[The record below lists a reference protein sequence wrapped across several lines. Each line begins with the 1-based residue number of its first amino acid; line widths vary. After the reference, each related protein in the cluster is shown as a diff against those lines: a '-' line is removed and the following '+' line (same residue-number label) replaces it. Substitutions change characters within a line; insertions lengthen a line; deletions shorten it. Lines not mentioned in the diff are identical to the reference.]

1 MQKYIYIVAVVLVVI
16 AVVVFSGSQMETNNS
31 DMTVNTTPNS
41 ASQETDEISEVL
53 ETDLIIGDAD
63 APATII
69 EYGDYKCSACNQFS
83 RTTEKEL
90 AEAYIN
96 DGQLKIAYRPI
107 AVIGPD
113 SELGAIG
120 AYCAD
125 EQGAFPAYHSA
136 VFDYVWTDYY
146 GPGNYA
152 YTEDILTTDVL
163 SNIASGVGMS
173 RTFFA
178 DCLDSAVAT
187 DTVEQNLQIAN
198 QDGVR
203 GTPTFKVAGQTVV
216 GPQPF
221 NVFKSLV
228 DIQL

>member
-1 MQKYIYIVAVVLVVI
+1 MQKYIYIVTVALVVVV
-16 AVVVFSGSQMETNNS
+16 VVVFSGNQTETNNS
-31 DMTVNTTPNS
+31 DITVNTSPIS
-41 ASQETDEISEVL
+41 ASQETDGISEVL
-53 ETDLIIGDAD
+53 ETDLIIGDVD

-96 DGQLKIAYRPI
+96 DGQLKIVYRPI

-113 SELGAIG
+113 SERSAVG

-125 EQGAFPAYHSA
+125 EQGEFPAYHSA
-136 VFDYVWTDYY
+136 VFDYVWADYY
-146 GPGNYA
+146 QLGNYA
-152 YTEDILTTDVL
+152 YAEDILTTDVL
-163 SNIASGVGMS
+163 GNIATDLGMS
-173 RTFFA
+173 RTVFA
-178 DCLDSAVAT
+178 DCLESAVAT
-187 DTVEQNLQIAN
+187 DTVERNLQIAS

-203 GTPTFKVAGQTVV
+203 GTPTFKVSGQTVV

-221 NVFKSLV
+221 NVFKPLV